1 MYHWLKQKNPINSKC
16 IVPKLVGAWKRAKEL
31 GVSKVRKGATPQVS
45 KHILEN
51 LPTFLEWVHSFGGL
65 KPWHRANGAI
75 VAGRRLPSFGSGPF
89 WLKNWCWKC
98 WMLSVRVSLKEKISI
113 VYSSVFL
120 FFEDVYIF
128 VQRFSFDWWQ
138 LVYRLAP
145 SSMEKVSR
153 RLGWL
158 LTQSQPSRKS
168 VLLGCFRDG
177 LNVFSKVF
185 WGCDSHVCISTQR
198 FDDFF
203 RGRFITCGGL
213 FGGLA
218 KQLSGETLA
227 KPWRLLT
234 SIAVLRS
241 FPANAEMFEPF
252 FFSNGCT
259 PQKFQ
264 TDAKN
269 GHI

>member
-1 MYHWLKQKNPINSKC
+1 M
-16 IVPKLVGAWKRAKEL
+16 
-31 GVSKVRKGATPQVS
+31 
-45 KHILEN
+45 
-51 LPTFLEWVHSFGGL
+51 
-65 KPWHRANGAI
+65 
-75 VAGRRLPSFGSGPF
+75 
-89 WLKNWCWKC
+89 
-98 WMLSVRVSLKEKISI
+98 
-113 VYSSVFL
+113 
-120 FFEDVYIF
+120 
-128 VQRFSFDWWQ
+128 
-138 LVYRLAP
+138 
-145 SSMEKVSR
+145 
-153 RLGWL
+153 
-158 LTQSQPSRKS
+158 S

>member
-1 MYHWLKQKNPINSKC
+1 MSWNH
-16 IVPKLVGAWKRAKEL
+16 
-31 GVSKVRKGATPQVS
+31 VRV
-45 KHILEN
+45 
-51 LPTFLEWVHSFGGL
+51 
-65 KPWHRANGAI
+65 NGAI
-75 VAGRRLPSFGSGPF
+75 VAGRRLPSLGSGPF
-89 WLKNWCWKC
+89 WLKDGWKIDAENAEC
-98 WMLSVRVSLKEKISI
+98 CQFGSVWRKRYRLYNIHQCFI
-113 VYSSVFL
+113 FW
-120 FFEDVYIF
+120 DVYNF
-128 VQRFSFDWWQ
+128 VQRFSFVWWQ

-158 LTQSQPSRKS
+158 LTQSQPSQMS

-218 KQLSGETLA
+218 KQLFGETLA

>member
-1 MYHWLKQKNPINSKC
+1 MYR
-16 IVPKLVGAWKRAKEL
+16 PKTSWCLEASEGAGGIKSPQR
-31 GVSKVRKGATPQVS
+31 SYPQVS
-45 KHILEN
+45 RNILEN

-89 WLKNWCWKC
+89 WLKDGWKIDAENAEC
-98 WMLSVRVSLKEKISI
+98 CQFGSVWRKRYRLYIHQRFI
-113 VYSSVFL
+113 FW
-120 FFEDVYIF
+120 DVYNF

-177 LNVFSKVF
+177 LKS
-185 WGCDSHVCISTQR
+185 
-198 FDDFF
+198 
-203 RGRFITCGGL
+203 
-213 FGGLA
+213 
-218 KQLSGETLA
+218 
-227 KPWRLLT
+227 
-234 SIAVLRS
+234 
-241 FPANAEMFEPF
+241 
-252 FFSNGCT
+252 
-259 PQKFQ
+259 
-264 TDAKN
+264 
-269 GHI
+269 